1 MRLFREFMIHPTV
14 SRVQANAIRHANL
27 FHIQTRTSMP
37 VLDTFFRITLALNMT
52 RIRRYFH
59 PGRLEFEHDVPA
71 SGGTGSGFCM
81 ADAYG

>member
-1 MRLFREFMIHPTV
+1 
-14 SRVQANAIRHANL
+14 
-27 FHIQTRTSMP
+27 MP
-37 VLDTFFRITLALNMT
+37 VLDTFFRITPALNMT